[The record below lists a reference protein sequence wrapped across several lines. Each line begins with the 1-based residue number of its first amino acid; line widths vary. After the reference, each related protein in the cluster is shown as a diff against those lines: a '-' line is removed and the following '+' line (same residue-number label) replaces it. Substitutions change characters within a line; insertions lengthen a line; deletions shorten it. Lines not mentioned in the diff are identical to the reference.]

1 MTDLLRL
8 ELLIRYG
15 GMWVDATVLCTG
27 KSEDI
32 PEYYFNSE
40 LFFYQCLK
48 PGRDGH
54 CSYISSW
61 LMSAKTNNK
70 ILMATRYLCYQYW
83 KENDMMWD
91 YFLLHDFMSIVL
103 DYYPN
108 DWNNIVPR
116 DNATPHELLLRLFQP
131 YDDRIWNA
139 IKEQTP
145 FHKLTYKFEDT
156 QKEKEDTYYSVLIRN

>member
-1 MTDLLRL
+1 
-8 ELLIRYG
+8 
-15 GMWVDATVLCTG
+15 
-27 KSEDI
+27 
-32 PEYYFNSE
+32 
-40 LFFYQCLK
+40 
-48 PGRDGH
+48 
-54 CSYISSW
+54 
-61 LMSAKTNNK
+61 MSAKTNNK